1 MKQFKK
7 IVISLPDSIAKE
19 LEQLAKRRN
28 EDVSSFLT
36 DLIRRERARESQVEE
51 EMAEGYRQ
59 MGEVNLEWAESCLP
73 AEEETLNWYEEKLS
87 ECEQD

>member
-7 IVISLPDSIAKE
+7 IEISLPDSVANE

-28 EDVSSFLT
+28 EDISSFISYLM
-36 DLIRRERARESQVEE
+36 RRERARESQREE

-59 MGEVNLEWAESCLP
+59 MGEINLEWAENCLP